1 MALPLDETHFLT
13 STSGNAE
20 SWQLRWLKVKFGQVR
35 DFQNFQK
42 YPSNIGN
49 FFCGSLPTLLAWYI
63 RTTINVSQR
72 AKVDTFD

>member
-1 MALPLDETHFLT
+1 MALSLDETHFLT
-13 STSGNAE
+13 STS
-20 SWQLRWLKVKFGQVR
+20 GQVR

-49 FFCGSLPTLLAWYI
+49 FFCGSLPTLLVWYI
-63 RTTINVSQR
+63 RTTIDVSHG